1 MDNSSSSDKRSIVS
15 PSNVFENLLLQGCSE
30 PPVDQHPGLQ
40 AQINTVL
47 GIMNAYLVQAQRQNS
62 LCRSE
67 AQQALAAF
75 HTVQPL
81 LLHLSTMLNLL
92 VRAGAEINGNPFLDE
107 DTTLHEIQRF
117 LRQQDIMSIMPQVV
131 YDFEA
136 DQAEIVEDLLD
147 LDSDKNPAQNT
158 ISGGF
163 FPASEIHKTG
173 SFPLSELAGSCSQ
186 GNYNNEEWEWVR
198 INSGLTRQ
206 TSDSKQIAGYILD
219 LAQPLIDV
227 PARLRPMLSEARQK
241 GLSYLVF
248 Y

>member
-1 MDNSSSSDKRSIVS
+1 MDNSSSGDKRSIVG
-15 PSNVFENLLLQGCSE
+15 PSSLFENLLLQGCSE
-30 PPVDQHPGLQ
+30 PPVDHHPGLQ

-47 GIMNAYLVQAQRQNS
+47 GVMHAYLAQSRRQNS
-62 LCRSE
+62 LHGPE

-117 LRQQDIMSIMPQVV
+117 LRQQEIMSLMPQVV
-131 YDFEA
+131 YDLEA

-147 LDSDKNPAQNT
+147 LDPDSDPTENT
-158 ISGGF
+158 VSGGF

-173 SFPLSELAGSCSQ
+173 SFPLSELAGPCGQ
-186 GNYNNEEWEWVR
+186 ANNGEEWEWVR
-198 INSGLTRQ
+198 KNSGLSRQ
-206 TSDSKQIAGYILD
+206 TGKGGELAGYILD
-219 LAQPLIDV
+219 LAQPLTDAPV
-227 PARLRPMLSEARQK
+227 RLRPMLTEARQK
-241 GLSYLVF
+241 GLGYLVF